1 MSAQF
6 PPDVLAPEEVERIY
20 QEGRA
25 DYRRGLLFHEGSY
38 AKPGDAATLE
48 EYQRGYEWRRG
59 WNDEALGDGG
69 ANLGRE
75 H

>member
-1 MSAQF
+1 VSSF
-6 PPDVLAPEEVERIY
+6 PPDVLDPEEVERIY

-25 DYRRGLLFHEGSY
+25 DYRRSLLFHQGPY
-38 AKPGDAATLE
+38 GKPRDAATLE

-59 WNDEALGDGG
+59 WNDEALDDD
-69 ANLGRE
+69 AVNLGRP